1 MLLISYIIL
10 FPGPS
15 YAQTH
20 THFEYAFNSI
30 EKRKGEKGAIVTKGG
45 RRMKRAG

>member
-1 MLLISYIIL
+1 MFIWFIIVL
-10 FPGPS
+10 PGPS